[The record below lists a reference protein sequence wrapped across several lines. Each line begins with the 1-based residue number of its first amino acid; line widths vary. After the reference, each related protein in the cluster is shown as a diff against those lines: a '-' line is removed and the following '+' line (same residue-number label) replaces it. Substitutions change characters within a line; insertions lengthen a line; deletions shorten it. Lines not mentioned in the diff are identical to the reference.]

1 MRHFA
6 TFCHQST
13 RGPHMANPNMKLWV
27 NAFWLKGER
36 LCVTRCQNIN
46 FDRKKHVF
54 ELGATQTSK
63 IMKCCSGPSLGAY
76 CSKCPQVCCS
86 FRSSV
91 LGQPSANACV
101 LVCCSSE
108 LSDRFSFPATLLD
121 KFSPS
126 CAFLTIPQSG
136 HWRWSRNRSNRNPEY
151 INVQCS
157 AQLTAYF
164 GGRVGVLQLEM
175 FSLQA
180 QGRLMHIVKRLMH
193 IGLMYIWSLHCETV
207 NAHCM

>member
-1 MRHFA
+1 MLDLQKGRKMKHFA
-6 TFCHQST
+6 KSSHQGT
-13 RGPHMANPNMKLWV
+13 PQDKFRHKTVGDWDLVGPPVVTKIIGPPVLMGLPHIYETLIWSLARRKCI
-27 NAFWLKGER
+27 
-36 LCVTRCQNIN
+36 LCCN
-46 FDRKKHVF
+46 
-54 ELGATQTSK
+54 
-63 IMKCCSGPSLGAY
+63 
-76 CSKCPQVCCS
+76 KCPQVCCS
-86 FRSSV
+86 FRCSM
-91 LGQPSANACV
+91 LGQASANACV

-157 AQLTAYF
+157 AQLTSYF